1 MVIPISISFFC
12 QETSDK
18 DTGSKKKANGKT
30 SVSKTYMYVFTGWEV
45 HVEKNL
51 CPKYWVQPE
60 AACSVMSTYNE
71 HQKC

>member
-18 DTGSKKKANGKT
+18 DTGSKKAANGKT
-30 SVSKTYMYVFTGWEV
+30 PVSKPYMYVFTGWEV

-51 CPKYWVQPE
+51 
-60 AACSVMSTYNE
+60 
-71 HQKC
+71 